1 MFAIVL
7 ASLSFAT
14 NFAAAPH
21 TPNEPSSKSRG
32 REAIGFVTRGT
43 HDDAQ
48 ETWRAPDGQRGFGTG
63 RTRPEIEHW
72 VRSAHGNGVAG
83 AQDRALLSALLD
95 LAADVDVELARTN
108 ARYEESG
115 QYSLLGAAHA
125 PGALARTPESLAQR
139 FHALAADAAHELTT
153 VSEQVEPLARLLTDI
168 RFRTRARAV
177 DGVGAELDDLRGA
190 LALFA
195 AQADGWVDLTD
206 AEADRIARRADLA
219 AARLRAIRNDLR
231 ALSESAASTGA
242 NAPWQRDFELL
253 LLCAHRGA
261 QDPELAA
268 TLKRL
273 DDAED
278 SMSASLF
285 TTRLAQDCAEE
296 LLTRAEQYEQANSL
310 LQQAREASPELFGAG
325 VELSPTPGISRSERR
340 QRAARLCAQ
349 ALELD
354 PIGLECVWAIATST
368 DAAAGRLE
376 ARRYYDR
383 FLALR
388 GIRVQEARTYQGRTL
403 SLEERKALEAVRDG
417 VGKPPGT

>member
-14 NFAAAPH
+14 NSAAAPH
-21 TPNEPSSKSRG
+21 TPNEPKR

-43 HDDAQ
+43 HEDAQ
-48 ETWRAPDGQRGFGTG
+48 ETWRAPDEQRGFGTG

-72 VRSAHGNGVAG
+72 VRSAHGNAVAG
-83 AQDRALLSALLD
+83 AQDRALLLSLQN
-95 LAADVDVELARTN
+95 LAAEVEVELARTG

-115 QYSLLGAAHA
+115 QYALLGESKS
-125 PGALARTPESLAQR
+125 GAVRTPEALAER
-139 FHALAADAAHELTT
+139 FHALAADAARELTT
-153 VSEQVEPLARLLTDI
+153 VSEQVDPLARLLTDI
-168 RFRTRARAV
+168 RFRARSRVV

-206 AEADRIARRADLA
+206 VEVDRVARRADLA

-253 LLCAHRGA
+253 LLSAHRGA
-261 QDPELAA
+261 TDAGLVA

-278 SMSASLF
+278 AMSASLF
-285 TTRLAQDCAEE
+285 TTHLAQDCAEH
-296 LLTRAEQYEQANSL
+296 LLTRAEQYEEARAL
-310 LQQAREASPELFGAG
+310 LQQARETTPELFGG
-325 VELSPTPGISRSERR
+325 EVELSPMSGNSRSERR

-354 PIGLECVWAIATST
+354 PIGLECVWAVAATT

-403 SLEERKALEAVRDG
+403 TLEERKALEAVRDG